1 MKSNSNLATKTLQMI
16 KKKKGRADRCAENGH
31 VFPLTVS
38 LTGANNGLES
48 AFELLVVSVIQ
59 RVQSLYKQ

>member
-1 MKSNSNLATKTLQMI
+1 MKSNSNLATKTPQMI
-16 KKKKGRADRCAENGH
+16 KKGRADRCVENGH